1 MGIIRSL
8 KYSTLSCKIITE
20 LFRLSLLI
28 IEERDVSIETVYQQ
42 TLLDY
47 SRRTEHK
54 HQLDGATGIERGH
67 NPSCGDDLT
76 LLIKQKDGIVEDAS
90 FLGAG
95 CAVSTAS
102 TNMLIDL
109 IKGKTVKE
117 AQHCLEVFFNM
128 MAGKPQS
135 EEELESLGDA
145 QILSYFAEMPA
156 RIKCATLSWHSAQ
169 VLLK

>member
-1 MGIIRSL
+1 MSAARRKNVG
-8 KYSTLSCKIITE
+8 
-20 LFRLSLLI
+20 
-28 IEERDVSIETVYQQ
+28 IETVYQQ

-47 SRRTEHK
+47 SRRTGNK
-54 HQLDGATGIERGH
+54 RQLDGATGIERGH

-76 LLIKQKDGIVEDAS
+76 LLIKEKDGIVEDVS
-90 FLGAG
+90 FLGIG

-102 TNMLIDL
+102 TNMLIDI
-109 IKGKTVKE
+109 IKGKTVEE
-117 AQHCLEVFFNM
+117 ARHSLEVFFNM

-135 EEELESLGDA
+135 EEVLENLGDA
-145 QILSYFAEMPA
+145 QILGYFAEMPA